1 MQVPFMKKYA
11 YFKYDSK
18 NTLIPIMANNLPKN
32 DWLIG
37 TIAQFQDQTR
47 ATYLVNSL
55 SKKSNKNKINFNSIV
70 QGGYFV
76 FSHRGLRCA
85 AAGRIRLESN
95 CCGPFFPINS
105 SSLPLSQSFFG
116 RLSAIMGIN
125 VFLESILR

>member
-47 ATYLVNSL
+47 SYL
-55 SKKSNKNKINFNSIV
+55 
-70 QGGYFV
+70 
-76 FSHRGLRCA
+76 
-85 AAGRIRLESN
+85 
-95 CCGPFFPINS
+95 S
-105 SSLPLSQSFFG
+105 SQ
-116 RLSAIMGIN
+116 
-125 VFLESILR
+125 